1 MSDRK
6 IRNHAAGA
14 PHDMKNGNMLAFN
27 VTIKVNWSIAD
38 AWIEWLCKEH
48 IPEVM
53 ATKLFD
59 EYRIYRLLEQDDEE
73 GPTYTI
79 QYFTSSQERYLIYMQ
94 SYAMPLRQKA
104 LDKWGDLFIAHRS
117 IMQLVD

>member
-1 MSDRK
+1 
-6 IRNHAAGA
+6 
-14 PHDMKNGNMLAFN
+14 MLAFN